1 MGHVVVEEKD
11 RMLDSQGPKF
21 SIGNVSPVDGGVK
34 EHGASDGHHSLDRA
48 FSNTIVMVGT
58 DSGETRYLS
67 ELFEVSTII
76 LGSERAAI
84 ITQIFFGNDS
94 IIPTVVLEG
103 FFGFD
108 GFMRSQMDLMG
119 DEDVSGSMINEDGA
133 SRILLFFLFFPVSG
147 WKAATCGADKVID

>member
-1 MGHVVVEEKD
+1 
-11 RMLDSQGPKF
+11 
-21 SIGNVSPVDGGVK
+21 
-34 EHGASDGHHSLDRA
+34 
-48 FSNTIVMVGT
+48 
-58 DSGETRYLS
+58 
-67 ELFEVSTII
+67 LFEVSTII